1 MDDNPYRS
9 PEAPIV
15 AEAVGVLGGSRE
27 DLRQVA
33 KYQRGVL
40 ICLLIN
46 ITALIL
52 PRVLPPELV
61 IVTSIFYLVAGI
73 AGLVFVFLL
82 STKLYGTGLGI
93 LFGLLMLIPIVG
105 LIVLVIVNQ
114 KATTVLRKNRVK
126 VGFLGA
132 DPNSI

>member
-15 AEAVGVLGGSRE
+15 AEAVDVVGGSRE

-46 ITALIL
+46 ISALIL
-52 PRVLPPELV
+52 PRLLPDLV
-61 IVTSIFYLVAGI
+61 MITSIFYLVAGI

-114 KATTVLRKNRVK
+114 KATTVLRKNRIK